1 VGIETERERER
12 AEAQGEIEETGETNN
27 KRTNRRI
34 PEGKKKERQ
43 SETEERDCRISFK
56 TPAIGSKL
64 RRTGD
69 ED

>member
-12 AEAQGEIEETGETNN
+12 EREKAEAQGEIEETGETNN

-43 SETEERDCRISFK
+43 RRHVERK
-56 TPAIGSKL
+56 PEA
-64 RRTGD
+64 
-69 ED
+69 E